1 MHCTSK
7 AGIGTGKCMEFQN
20 QKRFSSFSRRASA
33 KKAWYGYISSQPSQ
47 PGGVSI
53 EYGLGNDPTG
63 ADVAN
68 ACPSSPRSC
77 ATPKA
82 RITRPRRDA
91 QRTLVRLAHRRGELL
106 HHGDSLGG
114 AGHRGNVVAH
124 ACGPAPEAPVAEH
137 QPEGAGQRGHRA
149 WARNLHRAAFAV
161 I

>member
-1 MHCTSK
+1 MPMDGGTANTRVCHAPTACYGLSMHCTSK

-77 ATPKA
+77 
-82 RITRPRRDA
+82 
-91 QRTLVRLAHRRGELL
+91 
-106 HHGDSLGG
+106 
-114 AGHRGNVVAH
+114 
-124 ACGPAPEAPVAEH
+124 
-137 QPEGAGQRGHRA
+137 
-149 WARNLHRAAFAV
+149 
-161 I
+161 